1 MLPLILYK
9 RQHIFFQHIIV
20 LNKPIMKG
28 LKCYAFAA

>member
-9 RQHIFFQHIIV
+9 RHIFFQHIIV